1 MKTFDEGKHEYKKD
15 GIKYPSVTQILPPV
29 DFHCT
34 PEQLEAA
41 RLKGIEFHTKMEIF
55 LDTGISGNDPDIE
68 AVAEILTEN
77 KKNTGKLIDNENYL
91 FSDKHLF
98 AGRPDAIFEKA
109 IVDFKRSVTDKKHM
123 ALQFAGYHILA
134 CENKLIEQTR
144 KWYAIYGKDGKFK
157 IVNVWNPDA
166 ESIFKA
172 LVKKHYI
179 DRAVENYL
187 K

>member
-29 DFHCT
+29 DFYCT
-34 PEQLEAA
+34 LQELEAA

-55 LDTGISGNDPDIE
+55 LDTGISGNDPDVE

-77 KKNTGKLIDNENYL
+77 KNNTGKLIDNENYL

-98 AGRPDAIFEKA
+98 AGKPDAIFEKA
-109 IVDFKRSVTDKKHM
+109 IIDFKSSISNKKHM

-134 CENKLIEQTR
+134 CENKLIEQTK

-157 IVNVWNPDA
+157 IVNVYNNQAIDVFI
-166 ESIFKA
+166 S
-172 LVKKHYI
+172 LVKRYYI
-179 DRAVENYL
+179 NQNLDYYL

>member
-1 MKTFDEGKHEYKKD
+1 MKTFDEGKHEYKSG

-55 LDTGISGNDPDIE
+55 LDTGISGDDLDVE
-68 AVAEILTEN
+68 AVAEILAEN
-77 KKNTGKLIDNENYL
+77 KNNTGKLIDNENYL

-98 AGRPDAIFEKA
+98 AGKPDAIFEKA
-109 IVDFKRSVTDKKHM
+109 IIDFKSSISNKKHM

-134 CENKLIEQTR
+134 CENKLIEQTK

-157 IVNVWNPDA
+157 IVNVYNNQAIDVFI
-166 ESIFKA
+166 S
-172 LVKKHYI
+172 LVKRYYI
-179 DRAVENYL
+179 NQNLDYYL